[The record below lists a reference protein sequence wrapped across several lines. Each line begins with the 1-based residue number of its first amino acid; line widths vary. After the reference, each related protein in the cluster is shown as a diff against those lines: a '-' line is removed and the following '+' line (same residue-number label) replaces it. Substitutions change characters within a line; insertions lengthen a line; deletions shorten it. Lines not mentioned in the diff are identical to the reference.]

1 MDDSYLES
9 DLDYLLVQMIM
20 LVQKQMKPLGEEDD
34 MSIIIASLKC
44 LPYEVKRHLVNGHNK
59 LKVMEAKKIR
69 KALNRK

>member
-1 MDDSYLES
+1 
-9 DLDYLLVQMIM
+9 M